1 MKYSLNFAAFD
12 VEKSIKP
19 GRNFFAVLKTLL
31 CVRQWFS
38 VLGCRH
44 GNIGESV
51 HS

>member
-1 MKYSLNFAAFD
+1 MKHSLNFAAFD

-19 GRNFFAVLKTLL
+19 ARNFFAVLKTLF

-38 VLGCRH
+38 VVRCRH
-44 GNIGESV
+44 GNIGEPV